1 MFVRQILPVSDF
13 DERIQPFKGDSEW
26 DLNSFVRREFRG
38 RVAYDYVHSLI
49 VCFALVFE
57 LH

>member
-1 MFVRQILPVSDF
+1 MRQILPVSDF